1 MTVLNTENWL
11 VGLFVLRNL
20 GTEGGGGRKRG
31 EVGGNKVLERNAGLG
46 MKVNPI
52 TSADVCGNVFPPLVF
67 RILFSCLSIINLF
80 RVILAFV
87 I

>member
-1 MTVLNTENWL
+1 MTVLNNREL
-11 VGLFVLRNL
+11 VGWIICIEEP
-20 GTEGGGGRKRG
+20 GAGGGRERRK
-31 EVGGNKVLERNAGLG
+31 EIGGDKALERNAGLG

-67 RILFSCLSIINLF
+67 RILFSCLNIINLF

>member
-1 MTVLNTENWL
+1 M
-11 VGLFVLRNL
+11 
-20 GTEGGGGRKRG
+20 EGGEGAGGGR
-31 EVGGNKVLERNAGLG
+31 GNKVLERNAGLG

-67 RILFSCLSIINLF
+67 RILFSCLSIIHLF

>member
-20 GTEGGGGRKRG
+20 DVGGGGD
-31 EVGGNKVLERNAGLG
+31 KVLERNAGLG

-52 TSADVCGNVFPPLVF
+52 TSADVCGNVFLH
-67 RILFSCLSIINLF
+67 
-80 RVILAFV
+80 
-87 I
+87 